1 MERQTSN
8 RTWKWLAVPGIMLVA
23 IVVYAKVR
31 SLRNDTKITGC
42 WARLHEVAFTVS
54 KYNQKHG
61 HLPPRVVYKD
71 GVAMHSWRVLILE
84 EWEPQLFAQYRL
96 SERWN
101 SPHNSLLAN
110 QMPDRYRCPLDRSS
124 LPTDQTTYVAVAD
137 SRAVLRTNTDGT
149 LRQEDVPPDSI
160 MLIEFSSKPRH
171 WMSPEDASPEEIIAY
186 IQSMQTDPTCHM
198 RYSTADVRTRPIR
211 ELDEKTL
218 PARLR
223 SEMAPT
229 PQTE

>member
-1 MERQTSN
+1 MEIKTLN
-8 RTWKWLAVPGIMLVA
+8 RTWKWWACLGILLVA
-23 IVVYAKVR
+23 IAVFAKVR
-31 SLRNDTKITGC
+31 SLRHETKVTGC
-42 WARLHEVAFTVS
+42 WVRLHDVAFAVS
-54 KYNQKHG
+54 TYNQKHG

-84 EWEPQLFAQYRL
+84 DWRPQLFAQYRL
-96 SERWN
+96 SEPWN

-110 QMPDRYRCPLDRSS
+110 QMPDRYRCPLDRST

-149 LRQEDVPPDSI
+149 LRQEDVPPDAI
-160 MLIEFSSKPRH
+160 MLIEFSSKPKH

-186 IQSMQTDPTCHM
+186 VQSMQTDPTCHM

-218 PARLR
+218 SARLR
-223 SEMAPT
+223 CEMAPT
-229 PQTE
+229 PLRE

>member
-1 MERQTSN
+1 MERKTAN
-8 RTWKWLAVPGIMLVA
+8 RAWKGFAVPGIVLVA

-61 HLPPRVVYKD
+61 HRPPRVVYKD

-84 EWEPQLFAQYRL
+84 DWQPQLFAQYRL
-96 SERWN
+96 SEPWN

-110 QMPDRYRCPLDRSS
+110 QMPDRYRCPVDRSS

-137 SRAVLRTNTDGT
+137 SRAVLRTNTDGA
-149 LRQEDVPPDSI
+149 LRQEDVPLDAI

-198 RYSTADVRTRPIR
+198 LYSTADVRTRPIR

-218 PARLR
+218 SARLR
-223 SEMAPT
+223 CEIAPT
-229 PQTE
+229 PLTE

>member
-1 MERQTSN
+1 MDSKTTN
-8 RTWKWLAVPGIMLVA
+8 RAWKWFAVLVILLGA
-23 IVVYAKVR
+23 IFVVAKVR
-31 SLRNDTKITGC
+31 SLRHDAKVTGC

-84 EWEPQLFAQYRL
+84 DWQPQLFAQYRL
-96 SERWN
+96 SEPWN

-110 QMPDRYRCPLDRSS
+110 QMPDRYRCPLERSS
-124 LPTDQTTYVAVAD
+124 LPTNQTTYVAVAD

-160 MLIEFSSKPRH
+160 MLIEFSSKPGIGCRRKMH
-171 WMSPEDASPEEIIAY
+171 LQKKSSPTS
-186 IQSMQTDPTCHM
+186 SRCRQTRRATCAILLPMCALALFVNWIRKHY
-198 RYSTADVRTRPIR
+198 RPDCDV
-211 ELDEKTL
+211 K
-218 PARLR
+218 
-223 SEMAPT
+223 
-229 PQTE
+229 